1 MEDKDKPEFNTP
13 YRNTGEKEPSETGI
27 KHAED
32 SNIRASE
39 EGEGG
44 QSPEEQLE
52 IIEQTIRQI
61 QARLREIKQQ
71 KEGLD

>member
-44 QSPEEQLE
+44 QSPEE
-52 IIEQTIRQI
+52 
-61 QARLREIKQQ
+61 
-71 KEGLD
+71 